1 MRIFLIPPL
10 HHILQSK
17 NFRLPLSKESSVTF
31 RTQFSL
37 RSCRDLGG
45 QNPAE
50 ISRNLGGQNPA
61 ENLVEIPKS
70 QSQKLAEN
78 LAEIRKTR
86 RSIVLMRDD
95 VEIFLVTSK
104 RGLVVMVSREY

>member
-37 RSCRDLGG
+37 RSCRD
-45 QNPAE
+45 
-50 ISRNLGGQNPA
+50 LGGQNPA

>member
-17 NFRLPLSKESSVTF
+17 NFRLPLSKENSVTF

-37 RSCRDLGG
+37 RSCQD
-45 QNPAE
+45 
-50 ISRNLGGQNPA
+50 LGGQNPA